1 MIAVGRNK
9 QSLAPAARAP
19 AIAWKIGI
27 LSVIS
32 VATVSFGMPRYSG
45 PNRQRTAGGVTS
57 TKQSV
62 GPHCSPHDTRECVTP
77 FLCTGTGLP
86 SCRLFGH

>member
-45 PNRQRTAGGVTS
+45 PNRQRISSPSARTARRTIRVNA
-57 TKQSV
+57 
-62 GPHCSPHDTRECVTP
+62 
-77 FLCTGTGLP
+77 
-86 SCRLFGH
+86 